1 MYVHI
6 VKGQKIS
13 EDFCLFFNP
22 SKKKPTKMFP
32 HFCPKTPKPQNP
44 KTPVGK
50 SIYQGFKV
58 IINN

>member
-1 MYVHI
+1 MCRMYVHI

-32 HFCPKTPKPQNP
+32 HFCPSPN
-44 KTPVGK
+44 
-50 SIYQGFKV
+50 KV
-58 IINN
+58 VESKKLCYVK